1 MTKDEYMNLHH
12 SGKMLEAIKADP
24 ALRADK
30 DCLRAL
36 NVQAEEEE
44 KAWQIEHFGH
54 YDPDILFDPLPR
66 DPNNR

>member
-12 SGKMLEAIKADP
+12 SGKMLEAIKAGP

-36 NVQAEEEE
+36 NAQAEEEE
-44 KAWQIEHFGH
+44 KA
-54 YDPDILFDPLPR
+54 
-66 DPNNR
+66 